1 MRTLVILR
9 GAPGVGK
16 STWIKEHHLEPYTHS
31 PDDLRVYC
39 SSLEMQ
45 PTGEFKISQ
54 NRENESMTWEVL
66 FKILEYRMSR
76 GEFTIIDA
84 TASKTKDMQQYKD
97 LASSYRYRMY
107 CVDFTNV
114 PIETCLKQNK
124 MRPEYK
130 QVPQKAIENI
140 YARFATQKVPS
151 GITVIQPDEFDK
163 ILEQPIDLSEYKKL
177 VFIGDIH
184 GCYDTLMQYPDFKE
198 GLKDDTEYIFL
209 GDYCDRGNQSYE
221 VLNFLNSIKDKPNV
235 CLLEGNHERHLYDYG
250 CEVPAKSNEFEYKT
264 KPELIAKGFTE
275 KNAREL
281 YRKCRQ
287 FSHIIYNGLE
297 ILACHGGI
305 PNLNTNLLYFPTKS
319 IIKGVGN
326 YEDYL
331 TIAESWM
338 GQTKENQYLIHGHR
352 NTEGSETR
360 LADRVFNLEGKVEFG
375 GQLRIV
381 ELTMEHF
388 GVEYG
393 WTENGDRIPIG
404 IITTPQWNVVE
415 LEDCQPVN
423 ENLNTEERKVETIEE
438 AITYLRNNKFINEK
452 SLADGISSF
461 NFSREAFIKGN
472 WNRQTVLAR
481 GLFID
486 TINNRVMARSYQKFF
501 NINERPETELSNLKN
516 KLVFPVKAYL
526 KENGFLAIVSYNP
539 NKDNLFI
546 ASKSTT
552 GGDYVEYIKQQ
563 LKPYYE
569 KTLKLL
575 KTAYKDGDSYSL
587 IFECIDIEKDPHIIK
602 YDESKLVLLDGIKNE
617 LEYETLDYST
627 LQDFANHIGCP
638 IKQQLYELKTWE
650 DFRNLYYASQEEDYT
665 YNNEYIEGFVFVD
678 QNGFMTKLKTGYYKQ
693 WKKLRGVAQTT
704 LRCGYITKTGML
716 TSSLDNFFYGY
727 CRDLY
732 NTYYNKE
739 TKEYPFKTDIIS
751 LRERFLLEKTSS
763 LLKES

>member
-1 MRTLVILR
+1 VRTLVILR
-9 GAPGVGK
+9 GAPGAGK
-16 STWIKEHHLEPYTHS
+16 TTWIKEHHLEPYTLS

-45 PTGEFKISQ
+45 PTGELKISQ

-76 GEFTIIDA
+76 GEFTVIDA
-84 TASKTKDMQQYKD
+84 TASKTKDIQQYKN

-107 CVDFTNV
+107 CVDFTDV
-114 PIETCLKQNK
+114 PLETCIAQNK

-140 YARFATQKVPS
+140 YARFATQSVPS
-151 GITVIQPDEFDK
+151 GVTVVKPNELDQ
-163 ILEQPIDLSEYKKL
+163 ILEKPVDLSEYKKL
-177 VFIGDIH
+177 VFVGDIH
-184 GCYDTLMQYPDFKE
+184 GCYDTLMQYPDFKN

-209 GDYCDRGNQSYE
+209 GDYIDRGNQNVE
-221 VLNFLNSIKDKPNV
+221 VLQFLNSIKDKPNV

-250 CEVPAKSNEFEYKT
+250 CGSPTNSNEFEYKT
-264 KPELIAKGFTE
+264 KKELIAKGFSE
-275 KNAREL
+275 KSAREL
-281 YRKCRQ
+281 YRKFRQ
-287 FSHIIYNGLE
+287 FSHIMYNGVE

-338 GQTKENQYLIHGHR
+338 GQTKDNQYLIHGHR
-352 NTEGSETR
+352 NTEDSETR

-375 GQLRIV
+375 GNLRIV
-381 ELTMEHF
+381 ELETK
-388 GVEYG
+388 GIIPAYG
-393 WTENGDRIPIG
+393 ITESGDRIPYG
-404 IITTPQWNVVE
+404 LNTLFGWNIIE
-415 LEDCQPVN
+415 LEDCQPVD
-423 ENLNTEERKVETIEE
+423 ENLVTEERKVKTVEE
-438 AITYLRNNKFINEK
+438 AIAYLRNNKFVNEK
-452 SLADGISSF
+452 TLSDGISSF
-461 NFSREAFIKGN
+461 NFSREAFLKGN

-486 TINNRVMARSYQKFF
+486 TINNSIIARSYQKFF
-501 NINERPETELSNLKN
+501 NINERPETELATLKN
-516 KLVFPVKAYL
+516 KLAFPVKAYL

-575 KTAYKDGDSYSL
+575 KTAYEDGDSYSL
-587 IFECIDIEKDPHIIK
+587 VFECIDIEKDSHIIK
-602 YDESKLVLLDGIKNE
+602 YNESKLVLLDGVKNE
-617 LEYETLDYST
+617 LEYEILDYSR
-627 LQDFANHIGCP
+627 LQNIATYIGCP
-638 IKQQLYELKTWE
+638 IKQKLYELKTWE
-650 DFRNLYYASQEEDYT
+650 DFRNLYYESQEEDYK
-665 YNNEYIEGFVFVD
+665 YNDEFIEGFVFVD
-678 QNGFMTKLKTGYYKQ
+678 QNGFMTKLKTGYYKL

-716 TSSLDNFFYGY
+716 TSSIENLFYGY
-727 CRDLY
+727 CKELY

-751 LRERFLLEKTSS
+751 LREKFLER
-763 LLKES
+763 

>member
-9 GAPGVGK
+9 GAPGAGK
-16 STWIKEHHLEPYTHS
+16 TTWVKEHHLEPYTLS

-45 PTGEFKISQ
+45 PTGELKISQ
-54 NRENESMTWEVL
+54 NRENESMTWEIL

-76 GEFTIIDA
+76 GEFTVIDA
-84 TASKTKDMQQYKD
+84 TASKTKDIQQYKN

-107 CVDFTNV
+107 CVDFTDI
-114 PIETCLKQNK
+114 PLETCIAQNK

-130 QVPQKAIENI
+130 QVPQKSIENI
-140 YARFATQKVPS
+140 YARFATQSVPS
-151 GITVIQPDEFDK
+151 GVTIIKPNELDQ
-163 ILEQPIDLSEYKKL
+163 ILEKPIDLSEYKKL
-177 VFIGDIH
+177 VFVGDIH
-184 GCYDTLMQYPDFKE
+184 GCYDTLMQYPDFKN

-209 GDYCDRGNQSYE
+209 GDYIDRGNQNAE
-221 VLNFLNSIKDKPNV
+221 VLQFLNSIKDKPNV

-250 CEVPAKSNEFEYKT
+250 CGAPANSNEFEYKT
-264 KPELIAKGFTE
+264 KKELIAKGFSE
-275 KNAREL
+275 KSAREL
-281 YRKCRQ
+281 YRKFRQ
-287 FSHIIYNGLE
+287 FSHIMYYGLE

-331 TIAESWM
+331 TITESWM
-338 GQTKENQYLIHGHR
+338 GQTKDNQYLIHGHR
-352 NTEGSETR
+352 NTEDSETR
-360 LADRVFNLEGKVEFG
+360 IADRVFNLEGKVEFG
-375 GQLRIV
+375 GNLRIV
-381 ELTMEHF
+381 ELETKGFMPA
-388 GVEYG
+388 YG
-393 WTENGDRIPIG
+393 TTESGGRIPYGLNTILG
-404 IITTPQWNVVE
+404 WNIIE
-415 LEDCQPVN
+415 LEDCQPVD
-423 ENLNTEERKVETIEE
+423 ENLVTEERKVETIEE
-438 AITYLRNNKFINEK
+438 AIAYLRNNKFVNEK
-452 SLADGISSF
+452 TLSDGISSF
-461 NFSREAFIKGN
+461 NFSREAFLKGN

-486 TINNRVMARSYQKFF
+486 TVNNSIIARSYQKFF
-501 NINERPETELSNLKN
+501 NINERPETELATLKN
-516 KLVFPVKAYL
+516 KLAFPVKAYL

-563 LKPYYE
+563 LKPHYE

-575 KTAYKDGDSYSL
+575 KTAYEDGDSYSL
-587 IFECIDIEKDPHIIK
+587 VFECIDIEKDPHIIK
-602 YDESKLVLLDGIKNE
+602 YNESKLVLLDGVKNE
-617 LEYETLDYST
+617 LEYETLDYSR
-627 LQDFANHIGCP
+627 LQNIATYIGCP
-638 IKQQLYELKTWE
+638 IKQKLYELKTWE
-650 DFRNLYYASQEEDYT
+650 DFRTLYYESQEEDYK
-665 YNNEYIEGFVFVD
+665 YNDEFIEGFVFVD
-678 QNGFMTKLKTGYYKQ
+678 QNGFMTKLKTGYYKL

-716 TSSLDNFFYGY
+716 TSSIENLFYGY
-727 CRDLY
+727 CKELY

-751 LRERFLLEKTSS
+751 LREKFLER
-763 LLKES
+763 

>member
-9 GAPGVGK
+9 GAPGAGK
-16 STWIKEHHLEPYTHS
+16 STWIKEHHLEPYTLA
-31 PDDLRVYC
+31 PDDLRIYC

-45 PTGEFKISQ
+45 PTGELKISQ

-66 FKILEYRMSR
+66 FKILEYRMSK

-107 CVDFTNV
+107 CVDFTDV
-114 PIETCLKQNK
+114 PMETCIARNK
-124 MRPEYK
+124 TRPEYR
-130 QVPQKAIENI
+130 QVPQKSIENI
-140 YARFATQKVPS
+140 YARFATQQVPS
-151 GITVIQPDEFDK
+151 GITIIKPDEFDK
-163 ILEQPIDLSEYKKL
+163 VLETPIDLSSYKKL

-209 GDYCDRGNQSYE
+209 GDYIDRGNQNYE
-221 VLNFLNSIKDKPNV
+221 VLNFLNSIKDLPNV
-235 CLLEGNHERHLYDYG
+235 CLLEGNHERHIYDYG
-250 CEVPAKSNEFEYKT
+250 CGVPSKSNEFETKT
-264 KPELIAKGFTE
+264 RKELVAKGFNE
-275 KNAREL
+275 KTAREF

-305 PNLNTNLLYFPTKS
+305 PNLNTNLLYFPTNS

-326 YEDYL
+326 YNDYL
-331 TIAESWM
+331 TVTESWM
-338 GQTKENQYLIHGHR
+338 GQTDNSQYLIYGHR
-352 NTEGSETR
+352 NTEASETR
-360 LADRVFNLEGKVEFG
+360 IADRVFNLEGKVEYG

-381 ELTMEHF
+381 ELEVK
-388 GVEYG
+388 GQNVEYG
-393 WTENGDRIPIG
+393 WTEDGARIPVG
-404 IITTPQWNVVE
+404 INVLTGWNVVE
-415 LEDCQPVN
+415 LEDCQPID
-423 ENLNTEERKVETIEE
+423 ENLITEERKVETVEE
-438 AITYLRNNKFINEK
+438 AIAYLRNNKFINEK
-452 SLADGISSF
+452 ILSDGVSSF
-461 NFSREAFIKGN
+461 NFTREAFLKGN
-472 WNRQTVLAR
+472 WNKQTVLAR

-486 TINNRVMARSYQKFF
+486 TINNSVMARSYQKFF
-501 NINERPETELSNLKN
+501 NINERPETDLANLKN

-575 KTAYKDGDSYSL
+575 RTAYEDDDSYSL
-587 IFECIDIEKDPHIIK
+587 VFECIDIENDPHIIK
-602 YDESKLVLLDGIKNE
+602 YEQSKLVLLDGIKNE
-617 LEYETLDYST
+617 LEYQTLDYSR
-627 LQDFANHIGCP
+627 LQNIATYIGCP
-638 IKQQLYELKTWE
+638 VKQKLYELKTWE
-650 DFRNLYYASQEEDYT
+650 EFRSLYYESQEEDYQ
-665 YNNEYIEGFVFVD
+665 YQDEYIEGFVFVD
-678 QNGFMTKLKTGYYKQ
+678 SNGFMTKLKTGYYKL
-693 WKKLRGVAQTT
+693 WKKLRGVAEIT

-716 TSSLDNFFYGY
+716 TSSIENEFYGY
-727 CRDLY
+727 CRSLY
-732 NTYYNKE
+732 KNYYNKE
-739 TKEYPFKTDIIS
+739 TKEYPFKIDIIS
-751 LRERFLLEKTSS
+751 LRDNFMREIEELNKHN
-763 LLKES
+763 